1 MFKRTTA
8 INKIARMK
16 ARKKVVQ
23 GGTSSGKTYAIVPLL
38 INRAIQ
44 TKTKLKITIVAETL
58 PAVKEGALDIFK
70 TIMEET
76 NRWLDK
82 EWNASAL
89 IYTFTESKT
98 QIQFKSFDTVGKA
111 KASGKRDILFINEG
125 NHISFEIADA
135 LMIRSKITYIDFNPD
150 NKFWVHDEVLTSKN
164 SEFLILTYEDNEGLS
179 IETLEDLLEK
189 KEKAFFNPDLP
200 NPKIFE
206 EKNIKSEYWSNWCK
220 VYIYGEIGNLEG
232 IIFTNWKIID
242 NLPEG
247 AKYIRSGLDYGFT
260 NDPTTCIDKYVFEG
274 VPIYDEV
281 LYEKGLTNSAIATL
295 VKKDIKR
302 KIVADSSEPKSN
314 TEIKG
319 YGVNIVGAVKG
330 SDSVKFGIQT
340 LQKEEFLVTARSLN
354 LINELRKYRWIKSKD
369 GKNINEP
376 IDAFNHCIDPMR
388 YINEEDVLSPQT
400 KVRKSGYVP

>member
-1 MFKRTTA
+1 
-8 INKIARMK
+8 MK

-44 TKTKLKITIVAETL
+44 TTVKLKITIVAETL

-189 KEKAFFNPDLP
+189 KDKAFFNPNLN
-200 NPKIFE
+200 NPEIFE
-206 EKNIKSEYWSNWCK
+206 EKNIKSEYWANWCK

-260 NDPTTCIDKYVFEG
+260 NDPTTCIDKYIFEG

-281 LYEKGLTNSAIATL
+281 IYEKGLTNSAIATL

-369 GKNINEP
+369 GKNVNIP

-388 YINEEDVLSPQT
+388 YINEQDSLKP
-400 KVRKSGYVP
+400 KVKRSGGGVID